1 MSFSCLFGKLP
12 EELVRTAEVAQYELV
27 LWAQALERSLYLEW
41 VQKAPATLSRRARQK
56 WSGRRLARVMRLRKE
71 LRIINALYAA
81 RGGLLGDSWTMLPST
96 PSLEAAKAQLRVLNY
111 FDSLL
116 KAYLNRWPRETIT
129 DIDKAMDEATAQ
141 CKAIY
146 RRYWNGL
153 E

>member
-1 MSFSCLFGKLP
+1 
-12 EELVRTAEVAQYELV
+12 
-27 LWAQALERSLYLEW
+27 
-41 VQKAPATLSRRARQK
+41 
-56 WSGRRLARVMRLRKE
+56 MRLRKE
-71 LRIINALYAA
+71 LRIINALYVA

-96 PSLEAAKAQLRVLNY
+96 PSLEAAKAQLRVLSY

-146 RRYWNGL
+146 RRYWDSL

>member
-12 EELVRTAEVAQYELV
+12 KELVRTAEVAQYELF

-71 LRIINALYAA
+71 LRIINALYVA

-96 PSLEAAKAQLRVLNY
+96 PSLEAAKAQLRVLSY

-141 CKAIY
+141 CKTIY
-146 RRYWNGL
+146 RRYWDSL